1 MGTISS
7 LGIGRLGARVFSL
20 GAVSAAA
27 FSLQVAA
34 ARAEPRLRDV
44 GPVYAGQRA
53 RSPHRRAPVR
63 GRFGGRARLHV
74 ARFRRRRR
82 AVELRARAGVP
93 VWLLPAARARRS
105 AANAAWTAASPA
117 RRARRVA
124 AVVGVGL
131 RERERTWRWRVEVPA
146 QPSDHLVAALGR
158 RLFVLSR
165 TTLKTVRLPAALHT
179 PSATEPV
186 R

>member
-1 MGTISS
+1 M
-7 LGIGRLGARVFSL
+7 GRLGARVFSL

-44 GPVYAGQRA
+44 GPV
-53 RSPHRRAPVR
+53 STD
-63 GRFGGRARLHV
+63 
-74 ARFRRRRR
+74 
-82 AVELRARAGVP
+82 
-93 VWLLPAARARRS
+93 PAAD
-105 AANAAWTAASPA
+105 ASQ
-117 RRARRVA
+117 VI
-124 AVVGVGL
+124 
-131 RERERTWRWRVEVPA
+131 RERTWRWRVEVPA